1 MKFQILLDNS
11 IQFNTI
17 QELIDH
23 KEKLILKM
31 DREYFVSKGRSL
43 KNELISIQFYHHSET
58 E

>member
-1 MKFQILLDNS
+1 MKFQILLE
-11 IQFNTI
+11 QFNTI